1 MKFTIEGFSQEAA
14 LSMQKKVKA
23 KVKGKEQTK
32 ILKLDQTDLILLRW
46 FVDFY
51 PKMKKK
57 IVGEIQYAWVNYQS
71 IVNDLP
77 LLQIEKRTVY
87 NRFSKMC
94 ELGILIHYHDKNGG
108 SYSYYGFGEK
118 YSLLID
124 TDFMN
129 SNSKGYES
137 KFIGGMNSNSKG
149 VGIQIPTKDSS
160 ISNSSITNK
169 EKSIKEKVDSGK
181 QSFPPP
187 PTEKK
192 ESGTC
197 QKVVDSFNKTCTSL
211 PQVRSLTDKRKRAIK
226 LILKKYSLKEL
237 ETVFKKVEE
246 SAFLNGNSDKW
257 SGATFDWILKE
268 SNFIKVL
275 EGNYDDKGKYNNL
288 HSKPSYD
295 IEEYE
300 KYNIFDYI

>member
-14 LSMQKKVKA
+14 LSMQKEVKA

-77 LLQIEKRTVY
+77 LLQIEKRPVY

-118 YSLLID
+118 YSLLIS
-124 TDFMN
+124 TESMN

-137 KFIGGMNSNSKG
+137 KFIGGMNSNSEG

-169 EKSIKEKVDSGK
+169 EKSIKEK
-181 QSFPPP
+181 
-187 PTEKK
+187 
-192 ESGTC
+192 
-197 QKVVDSFNKTCTSL
+197 
-211 PQVRSLTDKRKRAIK
+211 
-226 LILKKYSLKEL
+226 
-237 ETVFKKVEE
+237 
-246 SAFLNGNSDKW
+246 GN
-257 SGATFDWILKE
+257 
-268 SNFIKVL
+268 
-275 EGNYDDKGKYNNL
+275 
-288 HSKPSYD
+288 
-295 IEEYE
+295 
-300 KYNIFDYI
+300 